1 MGAKIVSLN
10 VGGPKP
16 LAYHGKYVESGFVK
30 KPVFSPV
37 WLSKINLEG
46 DRQADLRVHGGVDK
60 AVCVYPLEHYPYWE
74 ERLDRKLNV
83 AAFGEN
89 FSTEGFTESNVY
101 IGDVFRVGSPGRGP
115 VVQVSQPR
123 QPCYKLGA
131 RYDLAELVLWVQD
144 SGATGFYLRV
154 IEEGEVRPGD
164 GLDLIERPH
173 PDASVAEAN
182 RVMHQ
187 DRRDAEGLK
196 RLAGIGGLSSSWRRK
211 FEKRLEGEIED
222 VCARIEGPR
231 RSRG

>member
-1 MGAKIVSLN
+1 MVARIASLN
-10 VGGPKP
+10 VGRPNT

-30 KPVFSPV
+30 KPVFGPV

-83 AAFGEN
+83 AASGEN

-144 SGATGFYLRV
+144 RA
-154 IEEGEVRPGD
+154 P
-164 GLDLIERPH
+164 P
-173 PDASVAEAN
+173 ASTSV
-182 RVMHQ
+182 
-187 DRRDAEGLK
+187 
-196 RLAGIGGLSSSWRRK
+196 
-211 FEKRLEGEIED
+211 
-222 VCARIEGPR
+222 
-231 RSRG
+231 